1 MGKKDI
7 YILGS
12 EGEDEEGARMKKK
25 KKFIWQ
31 TLLNT
36 YFSAR
41 HHEGTKM

>member
-12 EGEDEEGARMKKK
+12 EGEDEEGACMKKK

-31 TLLNT
+31 TFIEHL
-36 YFSAR
+36 FQC
-41 HHEGTKM
+41 